1 MQQANDAGA
10 PAWLFSFVD
19 LAFLMVIA
27 MTQLA
32 PDPGAVIPDLGEMIV
47 PRVGAEASTEMAA
60 SAAEV
65 WQLRVH
71 PPADEAIE
79 APRQSLRADS
89 CRRRRAPGS
98 GRAHRGAGTQG
109 ALAGLKTERGLKP
122 MLAPHEDSRS
132 QDMLEAAALLEE
144 VWPGRRRAAVSRVFD
159 RG

>member
-1 MQQANDAGA
+1 MQQTDGGA

-19 LAFLMVIA
+19 LAFLMLIA

-32 PDPGAVIPDLGEMIV
+32 PDPGAKIPNLGEMIV
-47 PRVGAEASTEMAA
+47 PKVGAKASTEMGD

-71 PPADEAIE
+71 PPEEEATSPYELVRVVEGAARTDGGRLVADD
-79 APRQSLRADS
+79 LRGELVALKEN
-89 CRRRRAPGS
+89 A
-98 GRAHRGAGTQG
+98 GA
-109 ALAGLKTERGLKP
+109 KP

-132 QDMLEAAALLEE
+132 QDMLEAAAMLEE
-144 VWPGRRRAAVSRVFD
+144 LWPGRRRAAVSRVFD

>member
-1 MQQANDAGA
+1 MNQTDGSA

-19 LAFLMVIA
+19 LAFLMLIA

-32 PDPGAVIPDLGEMIV
+32 PDPGAKIPNLGEMIV
-47 PRVGAEASTEMAA
+47 PRVTAAAATELGNA
-60 SAAEV
+60 AAES

-71 PPADEAIE
+71 PPEAAATSPYELVRFVEGVAQDDGTRIMQE
-79 APRQSLRADS
+79 DLRV
-89 CRRRRAPGS
+89 
-98 GRAHRGAGTQG
+98 Q
-109 ALAGLKTERGLKP
+109 LLGLKSNRGIKP

-144 VWPGRRRAAVSRVFD
+144 MWPGRRRAAVRRVFD

>member
-1 MQQANDAGA
+1 MNHSEGSA

-19 LAFLMVIA
+19 LAFLMLIA

-32 PDPGAVIPDLGEMIV
+32 PDPNARIPDLGEMIV
-47 PRVGAEASTEMAA
+47 PRIGATASTEMGS
-60 SAAEV
+60 SAVEV

-71 PPADEAIE
+71 PP
-79 APRQSLRADS
+79 QSEVPDPPFELVKIQDGVAQDDGVRIDVPELRV
-89 CRRRRAPGS
+89 
-98 GRAHRGAGTQG
+98 
-109 ALAGLKTERGLKP
+109 ALATLKEERGLKP

-144 VWPGRRRAAVSRVFD
+144 SWPGRRRAAVSRVFD

>member
-1 MQQANDAGA
+1 MNQTDGSA

-19 LAFLMVIA
+19 LAFLMLIA

-32 PDPGAVIPDLGEMIV
+32 PDPSAKIPNLGEMIV
-47 PRVGAEASTEMAA
+47 PRVTAAAATELGNA
-60 SAAEV
+60 AAES

-71 PPADEAIE
+71 PPEESELSPYELVRFVDGVAQDDETRIVHDDL
-79 APRQSLRADS
+79 RVQLLSLKSD
-89 CRRRRAPGS
+89 
-98 GRAHRGAGTQG
+98 RGV
-109 ALAGLKTERGLKP
+109 KP

-144 VWPGRRRAAVSRVFD
+144 MWPGRRRAAVRRVFD

>member
-1 MQQANDAGA
+1 MQQSSDGGA

-19 LAFLMVIA
+19 LAFLMLIA

-32 PDPGAVIPDLGEMIV
+32 PDPGARIPDLGEMIV
-47 PRVGAEASTEMAA
+47 PKVGAKASTDMGPAA
-60 SAAEV
+60 DEV

-71 PPADEAIE
+71 PPEPDVLSAWELVRIRE
-79 APRQSLRADS
+79 GIVQSEGTRVGVEDLRDQLA
-89 CRRRRAPGS
+89 
-98 GRAHRGAGTQG
+98 
-109 ALAGLKTERGLKP
+109 ALKAERGQKP

>member
-1 MQQANDAGA
+1 MNQTDGSA

-19 LAFLMVIA
+19 LAFLMLIA

-32 PDPGAVIPDLGEMIV
+32 PDPNAKIPNLGEMIV
-47 PRVGAEASTEMAA
+47 PRVTAAAATELGNA
-60 SAAEV
+60 AAES

-71 PPADEAIE
+71 PPGDSGLSPYQLVRFVDGVAQDDDMRIVHEDL
-79 APRQSLRADS
+79 RVQLLSLKSD
-89 CRRRRAPGS
+89 
-98 GRAHRGAGTQG
+98 RGA
-109 ALAGLKTERGLKP
+109 KP

-144 VWPGRRRAAVSRVFD
+144 MWPGRRRAAVRRVFD